1 MYYLPH
7 ALDGGRG
14 AEDYDSDPEPVVRR
28 RVEVPSPVR
37 FQQTQVLK
45 SYAPSPT
52 RYRGSPIRERRMQP
66 ESPQLSPVRV
76 QSQSQTRQRQPQ
88 RRPRLLALGIKL
100 FRLLTLS
107 DLTISPFSRLKKAWE
122 LLGVVLISINLISY
136 FSKDLLQSTFSW
148 LPLADIYMIFDILLR
163 FKTGYV
169 DPKTGIVVMDQ
180 WAIASRYVRG
190 WFLFD
195 LVLSIPYSFIYRCWT
210 NTASL
215 QLFSALR
222 QQEKLPPGK
231 KAIWLF
237 IRNKQYRTRVVA
249 QFREALAEKRI
260 VQNLLGIQPRRASLF
275 RRTLRLIG
283 GAFRLGRRLQ
293 VAAVVSDT
301 VSRLFHAAS
310 GMRTLLIFS
319 RARRNTE

>member
-7 ALDGGRG
+7 ALDGGRE
-14 AEDYDSDPEPVVRR
+14 EDYDSDPEPVVRR

-37 FQQTQVLK
+37 FQQTQGQP
-45 SYAPSPT
+45 YAPSPT
-52 RYRGSPIRERRMQP
+52 RYRGSPVRERRMQP
-66 ESPQLSPVRV
+66 ESPQHSPARV
-76 QSQSQTRQRQPQ
+76 QSHSQTRQRQPQ
-88 RRPRLLALGIKL
+88 RRPLVFGIKL

-122 LLGVVLISINLISY
+122 VLGVVLISINLISY

-169 DPKTGIVVMDQ
+169 DQKTGMVVMDQ